1 MTIETKYHLAE
12 QLFFLGKDQK
22 IKALMPWRVDAEI
35 KIDQVKISYWFEVDS
50 KFEIVDQ
57 SLVYPSRELLIN
69 SL

>member
-1 MTIETKYHLAE
+1 MTIETKHHLEE

-22 IKALMPWRVDAEI
+22 IKALMPWRIDAEI
-35 KIDQVKISYWFEVDS
+35 KIDQIKVSYWFEVDG

-57 SLVYPSRELLIN
+57 SLVYHSREALIE

>member
-35 KIDQVKISYWFEVDS
+35 KIDQVKINYWFEVDS

-57 SLVYPSRELLIN
+57 SLVYPSREALIE

>member
-1 MTIETKYHLAE
+1 MTIETKHHLEE

-22 IKALMPWRVDAEI
+22 IKALMPWRIDAEI
-35 KIDQVKISYWFEVDS
+35 KIDQINVSYWFEVDG

-57 SLVYPSRELLIN
+57 SLVYPSREALIE

>member
-1 MTIETKYHLAE
+1 MTIETKHHLEE

-22 IKALMPWRVDAEI
+22 IKALMPWRIDAEI
-35 KIDQVKISYWFEVDS
+35 KIDQIKVSYWFEVDG

-57 SLVYPSRELLIN
+57 SLVYPSREALIE